1 MKTKLSFLFLV
12 SCFFCL
18 VSLKAQVPQ
27 GFNYQA
33 IARDGTGAVL
43 PNTSLQVMFYVQS
56 LSTGGTL
63 YWKEWH
69 SSVTTNNFGL
79 FNLVVGNGIRQ
90 TESTVATFNLIDWSV
105 TPKYLKTE
113 IYYSGSWKD
122 MGTTQLMSV
131 PYSMT
136 AGDLAGTVD
145 KLSVKGTTSGLEEAL
160 FEVKNKDGQTV
171 FAVYNEG
178 VRVYVSNGAK
188 AVKGGF
194 SVGGFGTDK
203 AESTKYLFVGKD
215 SVRIYLDTNPL
226 TKGKKSG
233 FAVGGYDLTKGT
245 VQNYLDVN
253 ADSTRI
259 YVDNNPSKG
268 LKGGFAVGGFDLT
281 KGPSVPFMSLTPTN
295 YFLGHKSGINNTTG
309 YFNSFF
315 GYEAGLS
322 NKAGGKNVFFGYQA
336 GHTNSNGENNIFIG
350 NKAGYSNTEG
360 FQNVCIGTE
369 SGYSITGIGQEN
381 IFIGT
386 NSGYNTTTGYYNC
399 FIGNGAGFSNIA
411 GTDNVYVG
419 EEACK
424 NNKSGTQNVI
434 IGSFAGY
441 KGASFSR
448 SVLIGAQAGQYSSGS
463 SNIYIGENAGRS
475 NISIP
480 ETGSGFNT
488 MVGSFSGEYIQTGK
502 RNALFGFS
510 SGNSLSSGS
519 GNVFLGFSSG
529 SSNNGDNNVFIG
541 YLAGLNETGSNKLF
555 IDNSGGDKTYALI
568 YGEFDNKII
577 RLNSKIG
584 INIDP
589 THLIHLSGGA
599 YSDGAIWTNSSD
611 RNLKENFEPVN
622 GEMIINL
629 IDQLPV
635 TKWNYKTD
643 NPVIKHI
650 GPVAQD
656 FYLLFSLGNNDTSIS
671 TVDPSG
677 VALVAIKELSKQNK
691 VLKEQIESYKSQLQS
706 LQEKV
711 DKIEVLLAKA
721 LDE

>member
-1 MKTKLSFLFLV
+1 
-12 SCFFCL
+12 
-18 VSLKAQVPQ
+18 
-27 GFNYQA
+27 
-33 IARDGTGAVL
+33 
-43 PNTSLQVMFYVQS
+43 
-56 LSTGGTL
+56 
-63 YWKEWH
+63 
-69 SSVTTNNFGL
+69 
-79 FNLVVGNGIRQ
+79 
-90 TESTVATFNLIDWSV
+90 
-105 TPKYLKTE
+105 
-113 IYYSGSWKD
+113 
-122 MGTTQLMSV
+122 MGTSQLMSV

-145 KLSVKGTTSGLEEAL
+145 KLAVKGTTSGLEDAL

-194 SVGGFGTDK
+194 AVGGFGTDK

-259 YVDNNPSKG
+259 YVDNNPLKG

-281 KGPSVPFMSLTPTN
+281 KGPSVPFMSLTPIN
-295 YFLGHKSGINNTTG
+295 YFLGHKSGITNTTG

-322 NKAGGKNVFFGYQA
+322 NKTGGKNVFFGYQA
-336 GHTNSNGENNIFIG
+336 GHTNSSGENNIFIG

-386 NSGYNTTTGYYNC
+386 NSGHNTTTGYYNC
-399 FIGNGAGFSNIA
+399 FIGNGAGFSNIT
-411 GTDNVYVG
+411 GSDNVYLG
-419 EEACK
+419 EEAGK
-424 NNKSGTQNVI
+424 NVNAGTQNVI

-441 KGASFSR
+441 KGSSFSR

-463 SNIYIGENAGRS
+463 SNIYIGENTGRS
-475 NISIP
+475 NISTP

-488 MVGSFSGEYIQTGK
+488 VVGSFGGEYIQTGK
-502 RNALFGFS
+502 RNAFFGFS
-510 SGNSLSSGS
+510 SGNNLSSGS

-555 IDNSGGDKTYALI
+555 IDNSGGDKTYALM

-577 RLNSKIG
+577 RFNSKIG

-599 YSDGAIWTNSSD
+599 YSDGATWVNSSD
-611 RNLKENFEPVN
+611 KNLKENFEAVD
-622 GEMIINL
+622 GLEILKL
-629 IDQLPV
+629 ISQLPV
-635 TKWNYKTD
+635 NKWNYKSD
-643 NPVIKHI
+643 NHDIKHI
-650 GPVAQD
+650 GPIAQD
-656 FYLLFSLGNNDTSIS
+656 FYSLFGLGNDDKSIS
-671 TVDPSG
+671 SVDPSG
-677 VALVAIKELSKQNK
+677 VALVAIKELSRQNISM
-691 VLKEQIESYKSQLQS
+691 KEQIESTQQENQLLKSELQS
-706 LQEKV
+706 IREEMEQIKGM
-711 DKIEVLLAKA
+711 LAKG
-721 LDE
+721 DTR